1 MTASEHPSTE
11 PEGRRRFS
19 LIHGGRGVP
28 QPEDVTSETDENDLD
43 EATHPWSSERR
54 VADEAEAFD
63 PAPED
68 SDDPDGVVIDADD
81 SVESRSVPGHDA
93 IEGSVEERGDE
104 EDTDRDDMEARE
116 AIAEQSRALL
126 ADADPIAYFR
136 SLRSLVRENH
146 SSVLGPLDYSD
157 ELPFHDP
164 GRVVVPVAI
173 TNADTAQLY
182 ARAAYPEFDDVI
194 LAGFTDPARADL
206 LVSIYH
212 MLFVE
217 GRNIA
222 LVTNHGQIV
231 DVALVVTALFLA
243 MSAEGTEFGVLGETV
258 TPEEMGERCN
268 TLVSR
273 MVATRQAFGIPAL
286 QVTQHA
292 MRVFLSLPQTASR
305 RRAKI
310 DPALVRANNALM
322 RYELENQL
330 AKGGQLLAMAASG
343 SQDLTIPQLMSKARA
358 AWRSRRGDD
367 PGEEPTLH
375 LQPLYN
381 GTMSLMRSC
390 DYVLPVAVSLDSRC
404 PAVVVGSLTRLR
416 DDDDCHRV
424 MDWIAL
430 AHQEATGIPTIYHP
444 PGDDLLT
451 QVRSLINR

>member
-1 MTASEHPSTE
+1 MTASEHPNVE

-19 LIHGGRGVP
+19 LIHGGGGSAERS
-28 QPEDVTSETDENDLD
+28 TSEDLPL
-43 EATHPWSSERR
+43 EP
-54 VADEAEAFD
+54 
-63 PAPED
+63 
-68 SDDPDGVVIDADD
+68 DPDGLAEDRSGRGQRRQSGRYDPATGDPQVVEGEGDQGDRAEVDD
-81 SVESRSVPGHDA
+81 PGA
-93 IEGSVEERGDE
+93 VEEDHGEADATGVGESDDE
-104 EDTDRDDMEARE
+104 LDDLEARLV
-116 AIAEQSRALL
+116 IAEQSRAVL
-126 ADADPIAYFR
+126 ADTDPVSYFR
-136 SLRSLVRENH
+136 SLRSLVRDNH
-146 SSVLGPLDYSD
+146 SSVLGPLDYNE
-157 ELPFHDP
+157 ELSFHDP
-164 GRVVVPVAI
+164 SQVVVPVAV
-173 TNADTAQLY
+173 TNADTTLLY
-182 ARAAYPEFDDVI
+182 ARAAYPEFDEVI
-194 LAGFTDPARADL
+194 LAAFTDPTRRDL
-206 LVSIYH
+206 LVAIYD

-222 LVTNHGQIV
+222 LVTNHGQII
-231 DVALVVTALFLA
+231 DIALVVAALFLA
-243 MSAEGTEFGVLGETV
+243 MSDEAMEYGVLGQRI
-258 TPEEMGERCN
+258 TPEEIGDRCN

-322 RYELENQL
+322 RFELEGQL

-404 PAVVVGSLTRLR
+404 PAVVVGSMTRLTE
-416 DDDDCHRV
+416 DDDCHRV

-430 AHQEATGIPTIYHP
+430 AHQEATGIPTIYHQ